1 MLRLSDIARIELGSS
16 SYSQVARVNGKQT
29 ALMGINQLPGANALE
44 VAKGALA
51 ELDRLSQYFPEGV
64 KYNVVLNATDYVHES
79 IDEVVMTFCET
90 TLIVMIVILI
100 FLQNWRAVIIP
111 MLTIPV
117 SLIGTFAVMK
127 IMGFSL
133 NTLTLFG
140 LVLAIAIVVDDA
152 IVVVEDCARLVSKG
166 VLNRV
171 QAAEK
176 AMKELTGPV
185 VGEVLVLLS
194 VFIPTAF
201 ISGITGALYKQF
213 ALTIAVSTAFSGFN
227 ALTLTPAL
235 CALFLSPKKPSNFFI
250 YRWFNKFWNRVT
262 KVYDKCTTAMLRHPA
277 WWTGAFIAI
286 VLVSFLFYVKYPSGY
301 LPEED
306 MGYCM
311 ASIQLPDGA
320 SLERTEKIVNSL
332 EKKFKE
338 EIPAIK
344 DIMTISGVSFMGGGD
359 GTNGGSFFVILKPWK
374 KRGRGESVEDVIDK
388 LMAIANREQ
397 QEGIFFAANPPS
409 IPGLGMTSGLSMQI
423 LDINSLGVSALQNA
437 VKDFE
442 QKMQDSGHFK
452 SVNST
457 FTGGVSQYRI
467 KVDRDRASMHKL
479 AVQDI
484 YSAISAYTGGAYA
497 GDFVEFGR
505 TFHVTARADG
515 DARRNVE
522 DLQNISVR
530 NSDGQMVPFG
540 AFASV
545 ERELGE
551 STVSRYNMYETASVT
566 AMPADG
572 YSTSLAIGEMQKL
585 LQESVGTNFSYAW
598 TGIAY
603 QQTTASTTISTVFIF
618 AIIMTILV
626 LAAQYESW
634 TDPLA
639 VVMAMPVAVLGCLL
653 GCFFLGL
660 DVDIYTQIGLIL
672 LLGMA
677 AKNAI
682 LIVEYAMD
690 FRKAGVPVRK
700 AAHDA
705 GTIRFRPIMMTALA
719 FIFGVM
725 PMLFATGAGAGS
737 RKEIGSAIVFGM
749 SVNAFLGTLFVPCF
763 WALMQHFNEKYLSRM
778 FRLPGNG
785 NGAPPAAEA
794 ASPKPPASEPTAS
807 NI

>member
-1 MLRLSDIARIELGSS
+1 M
-16 SYSQVARVNGKQT
+16 
-29 ALMGINQLPGANALE
+29 
-44 VAKGALA
+44 
-51 ELDRLSQYFPEGV
+51 
-64 KYNVVLNATDYVHES
+64 
-79 IDEVVMTFCET
+79 
-90 TLIVMIVILI
+90 
-100 FLQNWRAVIIP
+100 
-111 MLTIPV
+111 
-117 SLIGTFAVMK
+117 
-127 IMGFSL
+127 
-133 NTLTLFG
+133 
-140 LVLAIAIVVDDA
+140 
-152 IVVVEDCARLVSKG
+152 
-166 VLNRV
+166 
-171 QAAEK
+171 
-176 AMKELTGPV
+176 
-185 VGEVLVLLS
+185 
-194 VFIPTAF
+194 
-201 ISGITGALYKQF
+201 
-213 ALTIAVSTAFSGFN
+213 
-227 ALTLTPAL
+227 
-235 CALFLSPKKPSNFFI
+235 
-250 YRWFNKFWNRVT
+250 
-262 KVYDKCTTAMLRHPA
+262 
-277 WWTGAFIAI
+277 
-286 VLVSFLFYVKYPSGY
+286 
-301 LPEED
+301 
-306 MGYCM
+306 
-311 ASIQLPDGA
+311 
-320 SLERTEKIVNSL
+320 
-332 EKKFKE
+332 
-338 EIPAIK
+338 
-344 DIMTISGVSFMGGGD
+344 
-359 GTNGGSFFVILKPWK
+359 ILKPWK

-457 FTGGVSQYRI
+457 FTGGVAQYRI

-505 TFHVTARADG
+505 TFQVTARADG

-566 AMPADG
+566 AIPADG
-572 YSTSLAIGEMQKL
+572 YSTSLAISEMQKL

-653 GCFFLGL
+653 GYFFLGL